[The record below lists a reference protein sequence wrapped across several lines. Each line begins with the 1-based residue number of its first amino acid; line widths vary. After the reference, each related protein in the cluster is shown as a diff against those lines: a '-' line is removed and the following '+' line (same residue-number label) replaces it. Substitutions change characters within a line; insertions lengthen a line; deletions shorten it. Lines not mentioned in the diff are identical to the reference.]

1 MEKKKSFTKTE
12 CLSCDMPQFTV
23 QTSHFEGP
31 LDLLLS
37 LIQGRKLYIN
47 ELSLSE
53 VTDDYLQYISNTE
66 KMPIGETAQFV
77 LVAATLL
84 LIKSRSL
91 LPSLELTQEEEE
103 SIEEL
108 ERRLAQ
114 YKLVK
119 QAAKNISNIWG
130 SAPLVLSKGA
140 SISNEKF
147 LPGETKLSQVI
158 AAAKT
163 LVEALPT
170 MAFKETANIAPV
182 VSLEEMIENL
192 SKRFV
197 QAARTSFG
205 SLTAGASKEEVV
217 VHFLALLEILKGG
230 SIFASQSGTFGD
242 IMVES
247 DNVGTP
253 RYGD

>member
-1 MEKKKSFTKTE
+1 
-12 CLSCDMPQFTV
+12 MPQFTV

-37 LIQGRKLYIN
+37 LIQERKLYIN
-47 ELSLSE
+47 ELSLAE

-114 YKLVK
+114 YKLIK
-119 QAAKNISNIWG
+119 QASNKLGGIWG
-130 SAPLVLSKGA
+130 SAPLVLSKGTRVP
-140 SISNEKF
+140 NEEF
-147 LPGETKLSQVI
+147 LPGDTKLNSIVAGI
-158 AAAKT
+158 KT
-163 LVEALPT
+163 LIESLPT
-170 MAFKETANIAPV
+170 TAFKETANIAPV
-182 VSLEEMIENL
+182 VSLEEMIDNL

-197 QAARTSFG
+197 QAAQTSFTT
-205 SLTAGASKEEVV
+205 LTSGASKEEVV

-230 SIFASQSGTFGD
+230 NVFASQTGTFGD